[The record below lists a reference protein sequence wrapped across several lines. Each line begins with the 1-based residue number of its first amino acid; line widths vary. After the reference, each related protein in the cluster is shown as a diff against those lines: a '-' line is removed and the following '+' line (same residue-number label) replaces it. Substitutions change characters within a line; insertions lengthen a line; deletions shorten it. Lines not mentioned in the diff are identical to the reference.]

1 MPASDIHDTT
11 ATKPSAH
18 SASHLPGLVQLL
30 AWQHVGKADNTC
42 HSFEERVTL
51 EPRDIVAS
59 ESILGGSG
67 E

>member
-1 MPASDIHDTT
+1 MSASDIHHTT
-11 ATKPSAH
+11 ATKPSAY
-18 SASHLPGLVQLL
+18 SASNLPGLVQLF
-30 AWQHVGKADNTC
+30 AWQHIGKANDSC

-59 ESILGGSG
+59 ESILGGAG